1 MNLNSDRDVNDNK
14 LFATWQSVKKETI
27 QSIGKELAY
36 HIVVFHANIW
46 IDINYWISSKYSIK
60 KRLNIL
66 YSDYQRIFKE
76 IHWLQ
81 FLFLGANYSLIHRN
95 LRFIWEMLCKASYVY
110 LNHSDVDYVG
120 QLDNMKSL
128 DSNFYRWEAIEKS
141 MNCFQS
147 SHDANA
153 AVEFKSLWK
162 QLNSYIHPSYEQ
174 VEKTVNAD
182 PNILI
187 TDTFN
192 RQLSLHCLKNVD
204 AVFDIVFMIMINC
217 FPNIKDNA
225 CADRRLTEWEKT
237 IPLSYKAIYS
247 ET

>member
-1 MNLNSDRDVNDNK
+1 MKMNSDRDIDDHE
-14 LFATWQSVKKETI
+14 LFAMWQSVKEETI
-27 QSIGKELAY
+27 KSIGENLAY

-46 IDINYWISSKYSIK
+46 IDINSWISSEYSK
-60 KRLNIL
+60 KKKLNIL

-81 FLFLGANYSLIHRN
+81 FLFLAANYSLLHRN
-95 LRFIWEMLCKASYVY
+95 LRFIWEMICKASYVY
-110 LNHSDVDYVG
+110 LNHSDVDYIV
-120 QLDNMKSL
+120 QLNNMKSL
-128 DSNFYRWEAIEKS
+128 DDRFYSWKSMEKS
-141 MNCFQS
+141 MNRFQS
-147 SHDANA
+147 FRDANV
-153 AVEFKSLWK
+153 AVEYKSLWK

-187 TDTFN
+187 TDAFN

-217 FPNIKDNA
+217 FPNIKENA
-225 CADRRLTEWEKT
+225 RENRRLKEWEKI
-237 IPLSYKAIYS
+237 IPISYKAIYS